1 MENSFIHK
9 TDAFILSLFLFIAML
24 LMVHLGR
31 MIQKNW
37 KQEESESKGISFLLT
52 AIFGLSAFILAFTFG
67 MSASRYTNVRDL
79 IIEEA
84 NNIGTAMLRSNL
96 YSDSVNDAFRADF
109 RKYIDA
115 RISFYEHVSNEGLLN
130 KAKQD
135 AEKARTH
142 LWQRAMQQSKQ
153 PNMLIPSNNMIPALN
168 NMFDIATT
176 IEITLYARVPD
187 LIIYMLFILGLV
199 TSFIGGF
206 ASRDIRKKDWIII
219 VAFAL
224 FSAMVTYITLDLG
237 RPMRGVIQGNI
248 GIQAINDVS
257 KSLGYPAN

>member
-9 TDAFILSLFLFIAML
+9 TDALILCIFLFIAML
-24 LMVHLGR
+24 LMFQLGR
-31 MIQKNW
+31 ITEKNW
-37 KQEESESKGISFLLT
+37 KEEESEPKGISFLLT
-52 AIFGLSAFILAFTFG
+52 AIFGLSAFILAFTFS
-67 MSASRYTNVRDL
+67 MSASRYSNVRDL

-84 NNIGTAMLRSNL
+84 NDIGTASLRSNL

-115 RISFYEHVSNEGLLN
+115 RISFYEHVTNEGLLN
-130 KAKQD
+130 KAKLE
-135 AEKARTH
+135 AEKARIA
-142 LWQRAMQQSKQ
+142 LWQRVAQQSKQ

-168 NMFDIATT
+168 SMFDIATT
-176 IEITLYARVPD
+176 IEMTLYSRVPD
-187 LIIYMLFILGLV
+187 LIIFMLFILGLV
-199 TSFIGGF
+199 TSFIGGY

-224 FSAMVTYITLDLG
+224 FSSMVTYITLDLG
-237 RPMRGVIQGNI
+237 RPMRGIIKGNI
-248 GIQAINDVS
+248 GLQAIMKVS